1 MKIQIPTPCHENW
14 DEMIPNEKG
23 NFCKVCNK
31 TVIDFTNMSEQELI
45 AYFENKKPGATC
57 GRLRADQLTKEEV
70 IPTNWV
76 NSFHVFVDKKI
87 NFQPFK
93 RVAFLFLGIAVF
105 FVSCIKKREDIKGKM
120 MLPKKDTTDLI
131 TNDTT
136 VFKNGELAPIL
147 PKKKIVNQIKNRDT
161 IEYQIK
167 YSTGVTTGIVAVDG
181 PFVEQDSLK

>member
-1 MKIQIPTPCHENW
+1 MK
-14 DEMIPNEKG
+14 
-23 NFCKVCNK
+23 V
-31 TVIDFTNMSEQELI
+31 
-45 AYFENKKPGATC
+45 
-57 GRLRADQLTKEEV
+57 
-70 IPTNWV
+70 
-76 NSFHVFVDKKI
+76 
-87 NFQPFK
+87 
-93 RVAFLFLGIAVF
+93 
-105 FVSCIKKREDIKGKM
+105 
-120 MLPKKDTTDLI
+120 PKKDTTDLI